1 MEAEAADLDRFP
13 HPHLAVDVALFT
25 VRANALHVLLLRRR
39 EKPFAGRECLPGGF
53 VRIAESLD
61 EAAARVLDEKC
72 GLQNVFVEQLYTFG
86 DPKRD
91 PRGRVVSA
99 AHFALVAEERLANA
113 RGETSLFRVE
123 ADPKREGEARVFAA
137 SGDEARLGFDHDRIL
152 GAAVRRLRG
161 KLDYAPVGFELL
173 PAEFTL
179 FDLQRVHEAVLG
191 TELNKDSF
199 RRRILASGMLRP
211 TGRRFASG
219 PFRPAALYRF
229 KAAKSFAPLRRGTP
243 RRKVES

>member
-1 MEAEAADLDRFP
+1 
-13 HPHLAVDVALFT
+13 
-25 VRANALHVLLLRRR
+25 
-39 EKPFAGRECLPGGF
+39 
-53 VRIAESLD
+53 
-61 EAAARVLDEKC
+61 
-72 GLQNVFVEQLYTFG
+72 
-86 DPKRD
+86 
-91 PRGRVVSA
+91 
-99 AHFALVAEERLANA
+99 
-113 RGETSLFRVE
+113 
-123 ADPKREGEARVFAA
+123 
-137 SGDEARLGFDHDRIL
+137 
-152 GAAVRRLRG
+152 
-161 KLDYAPVGFELL
+161 VGFELL